1 MADSSDDPVSKRV
14 LTSVEIFKLCDSLA
28 YFDKFLSKGIYEDGR
43 PIDSFTKLTFKRGT
57 CGGAGSGLVRQ
68 GGGTVFCSIHP
79 SICMNHDGPLIIF
92 EIDKS
97 DEIDQAVVN
106 KIKDILDEMVEKS
119 QLFARETLACRQ
131 VEKAIELFWELTI
144 RIQILNMDG
153 SVLDAVLCAVVTALT
168 DLQLPCLKVSRQED
182 DESEFEEKQI
192 QILEQKH
199 HIDFTSYPVAATF
212 AVRKMPSDN
221 KLVVLCDP
229 PSYVM
234 AMPDSS
240 VCYLII
246 GENGK
251 ILQLYTRGTAVDVE
265 ILQISSSI
273 MPNFPSDDGYII
285 ECLFDW
291 LSQGVTKE
299 RINALLDKAYGMKNQ
314 SPHGGIQSA
323 PNSFGMVPNA
333 TSVPSSYQ
341 QQGYQYQQPPDNTF
355 GSNSS
360 RSAATTQQ
368 TQHGSG
374 DSGWSFKSVMNWGSS
389 TSSGQAELKRKEEEE
404 RQARIRA
411 MQEEDERAQKEY
423 EEEMR
428 KIKEENERVM
438 RGLAQEGEQMRIQH
452 ELDMTELENK
462 RKIEQRAWEDEQLKI
477 LNASMVKMLETK
489 GQVLQLQKEANDRQE
504 KFFERERARNEE
516 ELQRQ
521 QQENERLC
529 KENKEMAR
537 QREESKRAQEIED
550 RKHEETMKKLEK
562 EANEERERK
571 DREYKK
577 QLEEED
583 EKRRQEY
590 EARRAKMNEEAKK
603 REEERQ
609 KKHKEHMEKL
619 EKEREQRRIK
629 HQKLMDEFAR
639 MEEEYLK
646 RRRERARLGEEER
659 RQFEE
664 DIRRMREERMHKQAA
679 YEEYLRNMNQTIATM
694 LAIQK
699 SDQMMQ
705 AEYNKL
711 CDPLAGVISSINSEA
726 GLLINWIS
734 KYSSTAGF
742 EDQLLV
748 RNEAIN

>member
-1 MADSSDDPVSKRV
+1 MTDSSDDPVSKRV
-14 LTSVEIFKLCDSLA
+14 LASVEIFKLCDSLA
-28 YFDKFLSKGIYEDGR
+28 YFDRFLSKGIYEDGR

-92 EIDKS
+92 EIDKP

-119 QLFARETLACRQ
+119 QFFARETLACRQ
-131 VEKAIELFWELTI
+131 VEKVIELFWELTI

-221 KLVVLCDP
+221 KCKCY
-229 PSYVM
+229 S
-234 AMPDSS
+234 ASS
-240 VCYLII
+240 KRGFQDNRPFTQSTDRNGPIRVCSLIHKA
-246 GENGK
+246 NSFHSTHS
-251 ILQLYTRGTAVDVE
+251 ILP
-265 ILQISSSI
+265 IPI
-273 MPNFPSDDGYII
+273 
-285 ECLFDW
+285 
-291 LSQGVTKE
+291 LSQ
-299 RINALLDKAYGMKNQ
+299 LLRNKLN
-314 SPHGGIQSA
+314 
-323 PNSFGMVPNA
+323 MVPE
-333 TSVPSSYQ
+333 VQ
-341 QQGYQYQQPPDNTF
+341 D
-355 GSNSS
+355 
-360 RSAATTQQ
+360 
-368 TQHGSG
+368 
-374 DSGWSFKSVMNWGSS
+374 
-389 TSSGQAELKRKEEEE
+389 
-404 RQARIRA
+404 ARIRA
-411 MQEEDERAQKEY
+411 MQEADERAQKEY

-428 KIKEENERVM
+428 KLREESERVM

-477 LNASMVKMLETK
+477 LNAFMQKMVETK
-489 GQVLQLQKEANDRQE
+489 RQVLKLQQEANNRQE
-504 KFFERERARNEE
+504 EFFKRERARNEE
-516 ELQRQ
+516 ELRRQ

-529 KENKEMAR
+529 RENKEMAR

-550 RKHEETMKKLEK
+550 RKHEENMKKLEE
-562 EANEERERK
+562 EAKKERERK

-577 QLEEED
+577 QLEEEN

-609 KKHKEHMEKL
+609 KKHKEHMAKL

-664 DIRRMREERMHKQAA
+664 DIRQMREERMRKQAA
-679 YEEYLRNMNQTIATM
+679 YEEYLRDMNQTIATM

-705 AEYNKL
+705 TEYNKL
-711 CDPLAGVISSINSEA
+711 CIPLDRVVSSINSDA

-734 KYSSTAGF
+734 RYSGTAGF
-742 EDQLLV
+742 EDQLLKM
-748 RNEAIN
+748 RNPLMHSIELFKAHVYSFFDSIDNAPIPPAYRNWITDVTVNYFPLFFFINK